1 MGIAGKWQQAGPLK
15 MLVQNSGPPGAAVS
29 LCIDMPDGLTLDGSA
44 SALRG
49 WGIEIGQV

>member
-29 LCIDMPDGLTLDGSA
+29 LCIEVPDGLSLGGSA
-44 SALRG
+44 SALHA
-49 WGIEIGQV
+49 WGIEVGG